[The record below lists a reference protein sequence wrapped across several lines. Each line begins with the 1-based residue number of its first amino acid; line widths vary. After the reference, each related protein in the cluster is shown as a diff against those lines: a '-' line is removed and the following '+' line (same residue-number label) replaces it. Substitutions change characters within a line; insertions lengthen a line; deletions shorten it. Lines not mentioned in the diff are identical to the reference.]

1 MSGWHQVEKS
11 SYLLRLELLTVG
23 YEQNDQLR
31 RTKEVNGM
39 AAHEKGSALQLQSF
53 VGSRTGKSG
62 RLYELAENFRAAT
75 PESFRPTDR
84 SFAPVW
90 MAKLP

>member
-39 AAHEKGSALQLQSF
+39 AAHEKGSALQL
-53 VGSRTGKSG
+53 
-62 RLYELAENFRAAT
+62 
-75 PESFRPTDR
+75 
-84 SFAPVW
+84 
-90 MAKLP
+90 